1 MCTHTHRSDSLWTH
15 IFRPHHVNARGWVK
29 AAAPGGPKNNPKSNP
44 KPYKPNHLS
53 PVSLHHPTPGGPQ
66 PPPAAPEDRDTLKG
80 DTGGSR
86 LRAAPALLDPAW
98 PPRPPHTP
106 ATPSSVPHSP
116 THGPGSAAAFPP
128 APFPAVDVAP
138 APAAAA
144 DPAPAPGA
152 APQRPGGRAGA
163 TGSDPGTARCCPV
176 PPRFKHPPIGG
187 SGPFGAAPGPP
198 RRGEVAPG
206 APGQNGRVRGTG
218 GGGGGWSG
226 GASSPTPPPFSF
238 SKGVLATNGHFLVR

>member
-29 AAAPGGPKNNPKSNP
+29 AAVLGGPKNNPKSNP

-106 ATPSSVPHSP
+106 TAPL
-116 THGPGSAAAFPP
+116 PP
-128 APFPAVDVAP
+128 APSLTHPPTGPALPLPFPRRRSP
-138 APAAAA
+138 LSTWRP
-144 DPAPAPGA
+144 PRRQPQTP
-152 APQRPGGRAGA
+152 PQRP
-163 TGSDPGTARCCPV
+163 ARPL
-176 PPRFKHPPIGG
+176 
-187 SGPFGAAPGPP
+187 SGWGAAQAPPVAIPARLGAARFPPGLSTPLLEGPGPLERP
-198 RRGEVAPG
+198 RDHRGA
-206 APGQNGRVRGTG
+206 GRSPPVRP
-218 GGGGGWSG
+218 
-226 GASSPTPPPFSF
+226 A
-238 SKGVLATNGHFLVR
+238 KMAV